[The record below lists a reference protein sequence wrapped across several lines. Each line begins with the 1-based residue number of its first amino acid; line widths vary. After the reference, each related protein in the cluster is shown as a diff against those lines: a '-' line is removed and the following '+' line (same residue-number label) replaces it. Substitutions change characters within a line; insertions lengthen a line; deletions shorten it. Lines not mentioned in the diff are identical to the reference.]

1 MTVMLLLA
9 AAGSC
14 SPFPMLS
21 GQQLC
26 PLLQLKVLVF
36 PSMKAPGKHYS
47 YSMLPAVGETGQC
60 AAMRWDNS
68 LSLAILRANLLILL
82 LVPIKADAGVCTA
95 ARHMA

>member
-1 MTVMLLLA
+1 
-9 AAGSC
+9 
-14 SPFPMLS
+14 
-21 GQQLC
+21 
-26 PLLQLKVLVF
+26 
-36 PSMKAPGKHYS
+36 
-47 YSMLPAVGETGQC
+47 MLPAVGETGQC